1 MILVDVVVFYE
12 NFGKSRRF
20 LEASQSMLENTLL
33 LEVMRKEF
41 HQIGENGALPPIL
54 NGCFL

>member
-1 MILVDVVVFYE
+1 MILGDVVVFYE

-20 LEASQSMLENTLL
+20 FEDSQSMLENTLL

-54 NGCFL
+54 NG